1 MTQRSSRIRR
11 RFAHPLRTAPL
22 GLCVTTLALL
32 AAGLVPAVA
41 GAAVPSTSAS
51 TYGTDGDVNAIATLG
66 DTVYLG
72 GAFDNIGLDTGG
84 GAATA
89 ASDGQADAAMPPVTG
104 TVQAAVADGSGGF
117 YIGGGVLPGW
127 GVGRGQNP

>member
-1 MTQRSSRIRR
+1 MQGRSRIRTRIALPR
-11 RFAHPLRTAPL
+11 RAASCGLAVALIAVL
-22 GLCVTTLALL
+22 GAALGP
-32 AAGLVPAVA
+32 AAA
-41 GAAVPSTSAS
+41 GAAVPSTAAS